1 MIKDVYNELALDL
14 VKNCGLTMFDARKVA
29 RFLSNEGHVD
39 YDALKEY
46 YLDEEDEVFTKVS
59 DIIHSVIITN

>member
-29 RFLSNEGHVD
+29 KFLSNEGHVD

-46 YLDEEDEVFTKVS
+46 YLDEEDEV
-59 DIIHSVIITN
+59 